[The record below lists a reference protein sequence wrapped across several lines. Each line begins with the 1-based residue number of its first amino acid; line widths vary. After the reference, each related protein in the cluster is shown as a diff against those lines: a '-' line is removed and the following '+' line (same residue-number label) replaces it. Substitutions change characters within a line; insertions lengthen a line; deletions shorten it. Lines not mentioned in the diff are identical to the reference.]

1 MSSGGFGAD
10 LGVLPAR
17 YIPRAL
23 AARSPRSPCPSVTL
37 LSPLKDLQY
46 KQPSEWE
53 VISGREV
60 GTTWA
65 SLVVMEMFFTLS
77 FINVSFLVVIF
88 TTVLQ
93 DVRGNLGKEYI
104 GSLSYF
110 LQRYLNLQVS
120 QRHIRVLKIS
130 LYNVDVGS
138 TDLR

>member
-1 MSSGGFGAD
+1 MGA
-10 LGVLPAR
+10 
-17 YIPRAL
+17 
-23 AARSPRSPCPSVTL
+23 
-37 LSPLKDLQY
+37 
-46 KQPSEWE
+46 
-53 VISGREV
+53 
-60 GTTWA
+60 TWA
-65 SLVVMEMFFTLS
+65 SLVVVEMFFTLS

-130 LYNVDVGS
+130 LCNVDVGS